1 MNWPVSLFEGTGQ
14 IEKTVD
20 MKTLLQR
27 WPNHWLAAVNS
38 FFLLYVLLPVL
49 APLLLVTGY
58 QQAAQGIYWFYSH
71 LCHQLPSHSYFIFG
85 AQVAICERC
94 LAMYGMMFLF
104 GLVYSLMRDQV
115 WPLPF
120 RWYLLFL
127 IPLGLDGGLQL
138 VSELVRVAPWL
149 LYWMWGIGLLL
160 IALPLLL
167 LRRVITWHSLLF
179 LAAGPL
185 ALVYVQFFGLYESDW
200 LRRTL
205 TGIIFALGTV
215 WLTYPQLEEGFTEFR
230 YSE

>member
-1 MNWPVSLFEGTGQ
+1 
-14 IEKTVD
+14 
-20 MKTLLQR
+20 
-27 WPNHWLAAVNS
+27 
-38 FFLLYVLLPVL
+38 LLYVLLPVL

-58 QQAAQGIYWFYSH
+58 QQMARGIYWFYSH

-104 GLVYSLMRDQV
+104 GLAYSPVRRRQV

-127 IPLGLDGGLQL
+127 IPLGLDGGLQF
-138 VSELVRVAPWL
+138 VSELVRVMPSL
-149 LYWMWGIGLLL
+149 LYWLWGIGLLL
-160 IALPLLL
+160 IAVIILL
-167 LRRVITWHSLLF
+167 LRRATTWQGLLF

-185 ALVYVQFFGLYESDW
+185 ALIYVQNFGFYESDW

-205 TGIIFALGTV
+205 TGIVFALGTV
-215 WLTYPQLEEGFTEFR
+215 WLMYPQLEEGFTEFR

>member
-1 MNWPVSLFEGTGQ
+1 MN
-14 IEKTVD
+14 I
-20 MKTLLQR
+20 KTLAIKKLR
-27 WPNHWLAAVNS
+27 EWPDHWLAALNS

-58 QQAAQGIYWFYSH
+58 RQIAQAIYWFYSY
-71 LCHQLPSHSYFIFG
+71 LCHQLPSHSYFILG
-85 AQVAICERC
+85 AQVAICQRC

-104 GLVYSLMRDQV
+104 GLVYSLIRRQV

-120 RWYLLFL
+120 GWYLLFL
-127 IPLGLDGGLQL
+127 IPLGLDGGLQF
-138 VSELVRVAPWL
+138 VSELVRAVPSL
-149 LYWMWGIGLLL
+149 LYWLWGIGLLL
-160 IALPLLL
+160 IAVLIML
-167 LRRVITWHSLLF
+167 LRQAITWQGLLF

-185 ALVYVQFFGLYESDW
+185 ALVYVQSFGFYESDW

-215 WLTYPQLEEGFTEFR
+215 WLIYPQLEEGFTDLK

>member
-1 MNWPVSLFEGTGQ
+1 MD
-14 IEKTVD
+14 IKTY
-20 MKTLLQR
+20 LQR
-27 WPNHWLAAVNS
+27 WPNHWLATVNS

-58 QQAAQGIYWFYSH
+58 RQTARGIYWFYSY

-104 GLVYSLMRDQV
+104 GLTYSLMRGQV

-138 VSELVRVAPWL
+138 VSELVSIAPWL
-149 LYWMWGIGLLL
+149 IYWMWGIGLVL
-160 IALPLLL
+160 IALPILL
-167 LRRVITWHSLLF
+167 LRRAITWQSLLF

-185 ALVYVQFFGLYESDW
+185 ALIYVQFFGLYESDW
-200 LRRTL
+200 LRRTV
-205 TGIIFALGTV
+205 TGIVFALGTV

-230 YSE
+230 DSE